1 MKEKVPHERTVDVLM
16 ATYNGAKYLARQLDS
31 ILSQSQVNV
40 KIIVGDDRSTDET
53 LDIIENYKNV
63 FEEISVNSSNRL
75 GPAKN
80 FLRLLKQSTS
90 EYVAFADQDDIWL
103 NNHLRNSIDRI
114 KECQGPAITYSPTIT
129 IDSQSKS
136 LGHEKW
142 PNFTITNERS
152 YLTENFARGCTIV
165 MNSAARNLINSREV
179 GDVIM
184 HDWWSLIVV
193 AACGEVVQ
201 GKEVEVMYRIH
212 NNNHIGIQN
221 DFLSRSRRFF
231 DKGFWHPSP
240 ILLQILELERLY
252 GAEMS
257 KDYSELVGNLSS
269 IAKMRKISTR
279 LQKARALPRLRHSY
293 FEDIGLKA
301 KLVLT
306 SMDRGLGYAQRTS

>member
-1 MKEKVPHERTVDVLM
+1 MIQQFPHEKTVDVLM

-31 ILSQSQVNV
+31 ILHQNQVNV
-40 KIIVGDDRSTDET
+40 KLIVGDDGSTDAT
-53 LDIIENYKNV
+53 LDIIESYQNA
-63 FEEISVNSSNRL
+63 FEEISVNSSHRL

-80 FLRLLKQSTS
+80 FLSLLKQSTA

-103 NNHLRNSIDRI
+103 NSHLRNSIDRLR
-114 KECQGPAITYSPTIT
+114 ECQGPAITYSPTIT
-129 IDSQSKS
+129 VDSQSKS
-136 LGHEKW
+136 LGQEKW
-142 PNFTITNERS
+142 PNFTITNELS

-165 MNSAARNLINSREV
+165 MNSAARNLINAREV

-201 GKEVEVMYRIH
+201 GKDVEVMYRIH
-212 NNNHIGIQN
+212 NNNHIGIKN
-221 DFLSRSRRFF
+221 DFLSRSRRLF

-240 ILLQILELERLY
+240 IVLQILELERLY

-257 KDYSELVGNLSS
+257 EKYAELVGNLSS
-269 IAKMRKISTR
+269 IAKMTKISTR
-279 LQKARALPRLRHSY
+279 LHKARALPRLRHSY

-306 SMDRGLGYAQRTS
+306 SMD